1 MQRVKHAK
9 VSVEGRTVG
18 EIGEGV
24 GVLVGVAVGDV
35 ESDAVQLAE
44 KIAHVRVFED
54 EERKKNRSLVDV
66 EGAILAVSQFTL
78 YADCSRGRRPSF
90 TDAMEPQEA
99 NRLYERFMEHLKAK
113 NIEVEKGIFQAN
125 MDVELCNQGPVT
137 MILESKKG

>member
-18 EIGEGV
+18 EIGEGFCL
-24 GVLVGVAVGDV
+24 LVGVAVGDV

-44 KIAHVRVFED
+44 KIAHLRVFED
-54 EERKKNRSLVDV
+54 EEGKDEPLSRRRG
-66 EGAILAVSQFTL
+66 GAILAVSQFTL
-78 YADCSRGRRPSF
+78 YADCNRGRRPSF
-90 TDAMEPQEA
+90 TNAMEPQEA

-137 MILESKKG
+137 MILEK

>member
-18 EIGEGV
+18 EIGEGFCL
-24 GVLVGVAVGDV
+24 LVGVAVGDV

-44 KIAHVRVFED
+44 KIAHLRVFED
-54 EERKKNRSLVDV
+54 EEGKMNRSLVDV

-99 NRLYERFMEHLKAK
+99 NRLYERLMEHLKTK
-113 NIEVEKGIFQAN
+113 NIKVEKGIFQTN

>member
-9 VSVEGRTVG
+9 VSVEGCVVG
-18 EIGEGV
+18 EIGAGFCL
-24 GVLVGVAVGDV
+24 LVGVAAGDT

-44 KIAHVRVFED
+44 KIAHLRVFED
-54 EERKKNRSLVDV
+54 EEGKMNRSLLEVG
-66 EGAILAVSQFTL
+66 GAILAISQFTL

-90 TDAMEPQEA
+90 TDAMEPHGA
-99 NRLYERFMEHLKAK
+99 NRLYEQLIEILKTK
-113 NIEVEKGIFQAN
+113 NIKIEKGIFQSN

>member
-18 EIGEGV
+18 EIGEGFCL
-24 GVLVGVAVGDV
+24 LVGVAVGDV

-44 KIAHVRVFED
+44 KIAHLRVFED
-54 EERKKNRSLVDV
+54 EEGKMNRSLVDV
-66 EGAILAVSQFTL
+66 GGAILAVSQFTL

-99 NRLYERFMEHLKAK
+99 NRLYERFMKHLKAK
-113 NIEVEKGIFQAN
+113 NIKVEKGIFQAN